1 MLVLRLALLLK
12 QSLRPL
18 DQTIPFGQGLA
29 GCANVLCFRLAKVG
43 GCERHGYYQPC
54 GQRQLLHFQS
64 CLGCS
69 FAAKVEGMPLKTT
82 SFHSQHVGS
91 TSHCRRF
98 SDQVSP
104 RMNHPTNQS
113 LCKLM
118 KISLLHLLAK
128 SLPLLLLRFEVG
140 P

>member
-1 MLVLRLALLLK
+1 MDTTSLVDKGSFCTSKAVWDR
-12 QSLRPL
+12 
-18 DQTIPFGQGLA
+18 
-29 GCANVLCFRLAKVG
+29 
-43 GCERHGYYQPC
+43 
-54 GQRQLLHFQS
+54 
-64 CLGCS
+64 S